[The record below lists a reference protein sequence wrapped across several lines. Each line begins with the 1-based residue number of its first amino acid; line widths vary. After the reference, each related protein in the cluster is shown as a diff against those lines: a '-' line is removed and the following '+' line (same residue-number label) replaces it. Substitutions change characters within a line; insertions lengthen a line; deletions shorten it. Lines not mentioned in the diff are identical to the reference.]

1 MIYFSVKKSVISIL
15 TIALVVMGVPVQNVE
30 AAVTE
35 APVESEEP
43 VDTPAPLGDNEYEVV
58 MSYCSGTESG
68 HTDWADL
75 GLNVDSVVV
84 DMDNLKDSYELSYKA
99 TADSAYLGMGMLEV
113 PKITDAK
120 QVAEFGGFF
129 KLVPTA
135 VKVNETEYAIDY
147 NVNST
152 CYRDGKAAN
161 GMRWNLVNECNN
173 YCTYDAEADEFV
185 DILNDEGDA
194 TPVNNV
200 PNPINVK
207 KGDTVSYVFTVENVA
222 TDTEETAAPATDSAV
237 TTPTAAPAT
246 DSAVTT
252 PTATAKPAT
261 STAASKG
268 AATPSSL
275 TCKKKVVVASGK
287 TKSVALTVVPST
299 FTAIKATS
307 ANEKLVTV
315 STAAGVV
322 NITAAKVKA
331 NQKGKKVKVTVAAGD
346 KTQVIKVAIRNKAKK
361 IKAAKKVVSVKAK
374 KATKVV
380 FKVKKAENK
389 KLAVTDLFAKS
400 AKKAKKAAKISKVAK
415 VKKVTVKK
423 GKVIVKI
430 KATKK
435 KGTKKLTLKLN
446 GKAKASCKVKV
457 K

>member
-1 MIYFSVKKSVISIL
+1 
-15 TIALVVMGVPVQNVE
+15 
-30 AAVTE
+30 
-35 APVESEEP
+35 
-43 VDTPAPLGDNEYEVV
+43 

-68 HTDWADL
+68 HTDWADQ
-75 GLNVDSVVV
+75 GWNADSVVV

-135 VKVNETEYAIDY
+135 VKVNDTEYAIDY

-152 CYRDGKAAN
+152 CYKDGVAAN
-161 GMRWNLVNECNN
+161 GMRWNLVNEYNN
-173 YCTYDAEADEFV
+173 YCTYDAEADEFADV
-185 DILNDEGDA
+185 LDDEGEK

-200 PNPINVK
+200 PDPINVK
-207 KGDTVSYVFTVENVA
+207 AGDTVSYVFTVENVA
-222 TDTEETAAPATDSAV
+222 TASEETAAPATDSAV
-237 TTPTAAPAT
+237 TTQTA
-246 DSAVTT
+246 V
-252 PTATAKPAT
+252 ATAKPAT
-261 STAASKG
+261 KAAATKG

-299 FTAIKATS
+299 FTAITATS

-346 KTQVIKVAIRNKAKK
+346 KTQVITVAIQNKAKK
-361 IKAAKKVVSVKAK
+361 LKAAKKTVSVKAK
-374 KATKVV
+374 KTAKVV

-446 GKAKASCKVKV
+446 KKAKATCKVKV